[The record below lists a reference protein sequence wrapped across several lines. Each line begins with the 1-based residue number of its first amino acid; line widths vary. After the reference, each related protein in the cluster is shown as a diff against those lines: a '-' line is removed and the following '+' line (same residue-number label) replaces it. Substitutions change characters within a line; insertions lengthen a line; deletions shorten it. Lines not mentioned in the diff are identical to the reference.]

1 MLTGPT
7 GSGKTT
13 LLSQLSLDLC
23 AQVCAVLPAAAC
35 SLHPLPFCVCAWCV
49 HVYKVG
55 GAVLRDV
62 SGSADAVGQLRG

>member
-23 AQVCAVLPAAAC
+23 DQVRLCARLCVFVIVCVFL
-35 SLHPLPFCVCAWCV
+35 CVCVCV
-49 HVYKVG
+49 E
-55 GAVLRDV
+55 
-62 SGSADAVGQLRG
+62 